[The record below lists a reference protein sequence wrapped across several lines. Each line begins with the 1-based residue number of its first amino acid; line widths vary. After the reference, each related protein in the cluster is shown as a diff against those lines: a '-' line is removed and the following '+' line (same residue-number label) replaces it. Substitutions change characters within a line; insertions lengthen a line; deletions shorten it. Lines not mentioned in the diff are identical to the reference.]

1 MKKRKISEK
10 TVYTILWTTVA
21 AASAVLVGL
30 CVFAAAKRADRG
42 VDLTRPNVT
51 SGKQAVTTSPSAPPP
66 PTTGVDTSVDAP
78 AVIFIAP
85 IEGVPTKM
93 HTVDTLCYSKT
104 MDDYRTHA
112 GIDIEAELGSAV
124 RAAMDGVISAIFD
137 DPLMGKVIEIVHESG
152 HKTLYKNLAPD
163 LPEGIEVGAAVEK
176 GQLIASVGQSAICEL
191 ADEPHLHFEIIG
203 ESGQIDPHDMI
214 DFGE

>member
-1 MKKRKISEK
+1 MKRRKISEK
-10 TVYTILWTTVA
+10 TIYTILWSTVA
-21 AASAVLVGL
+21 AASAVLIGL
-30 CVFAAAKRADRG
+30 CIFAAAKRADRG
-42 VDLTRPNVT
+42 GDLTRPSVT
-51 SGKQAVTTSPSAPPP
+51 SGRQATTTVPSEPMP
-66 PTTGVDTSVDAP
+66 PTTERDTSVDAP

-85 IEGVPTKM
+85 IEGAPTKM
-93 HTVDTLCYSKT
+93 HTIDTLCYSKT
-104 MDDYRTHA
+104 MDDYRTHT
-112 GIDIEAELGSAV
+112 GVDIEADLGAAV
-124 RAAMDGVISAIFD
+124 RAAMDGVIDAVYD

-163 LPEGIEVGAAVEK
+163 LPEGIAVGTTVEK

-203 ESGQIDPHDMI
+203 ESGQVDPCEVI

>member
-1 MKKRKISEK
+1 MKRRKISEK
-10 TVYTILWTTVA
+10 TVYTILWSTVA

-30 CVFAAAKRADRG
+30 CIFAAAKRADRG
-42 VDLTRPNVT
+42 GDLTGPSVT
-51 SGKQAVTTSPSAPPP
+51 SGKQATTTTPSLPIP
-66 PTTGVDTSVDAP
+66 PTTERDTSVDAP

-85 IEGVPTKM
+85 IEGKTTKG

-112 GIDIEAELGSAV
+112 GIDIEAELGFAV
-124 RAAMDGVISAIFD
+124 RAAMDGVIGAIFD
-137 DPLMGKVIEIVHESG
+137 DPLMGKVIEIDHESG
-152 HKTLYKNLAPD
+152 HKTLYKNLAPE
-163 LPEGIEVGAAVEK
+163 LPEGIEVGAVVEK

-203 ESGQIDPHDMI
+203 ESGQLDPRDMI

>member
-1 MKKRKISEK
+1 MKRRKISEK
-10 TVYTILWTTVA
+10 TIYTILWSTVA
-21 AASAVLVGL
+21 AASAVLIGL
-30 CVFAAAKRADRG
+30 CIFAAAKRADRG
-42 VDLTRPNVT
+42 GDLTQPSVT
-51 SGKQAVTTSPSAPPP
+51 SGRQATTTVPSEPMP
-66 PTTGVDTSVDAP
+66 PTTERDTSVDAP

-85 IEGVPTKM
+85 IEGAPTKM
-93 HTVDTLCYSKT
+93 HTIDTLCYSKT
-104 MDDYRTHA
+104 MDDYRTHT
-112 GIDIEAELGSAV
+112 GVDIEADLGAAV
-124 RAAMDGVISAIFD
+124 RAAMDGVIDAVYD

-163 LPEGIEVGAAVEK
+163 LPEGIAVGTTVEK

-203 ESGQIDPHDMI
+203 ESGQVDPCEVI